1 MDPSKL
7 DELNIHPSRRMRID
21 HGRAN
26 RPEPVHRIGGRR
38 TVATPRSMDREEAVR
53 LVRRL
58 MTDDFADED
67 EMNDVIDRLER
78 GLVCPHVSDYMFW
91 NADPE
96 LTAEKIAD
104 RALSYEPF
112 AL

>member
-1 MDPSKL
+1 
-7 DELNIHPSRRMRID
+7 
-21 HGRAN
+21 
-26 RPEPVHRIGGRR
+26 
-38 TVATPRSMDREEAVR
+38 MDREEAVR

-67 EMNDVIDRLER
+67 EADDALVKLER
-78 GLVCPHVSDYMFW
+78 GLVCPHVSDYIFW
-91 NADPE
+91 DADPN
-96 LTAEKIAD
+96 LTAEEIVD